1 MSIHQTDSKSLLKQL
16 SNISPQKKH
25 GKLRIYFGYAAGVGK
40 TCAMLHDAHEAQKD
54 GIDVVAGYIE
64 PHIRPETI
72 ALLEGLEFLKPLEI
86 PHNGIILKEFDLD
99 RAIQRKPRLILV
111 DELAHTN
118 AGECRHKKRYQDVE
132 ELLRAGI
139 DVYTTINVQ
148 HIESLNDVVAS
159 ITGITVRER
168 IPDSVFDNA
177 CQVELVDIEPG
188 DLIDRLN
195 KGKIYREEQVQRA
208 LENFFTKEKLVALR
222 EIALRK
228 TADQVNRV
236 AVQNNEQLK
245 NSGNYTNEHVLVCLS
260 SAPSNAK
267 VIRTAARMA
276 DAFHGTFTALFVETP
291 EANEIADKI
300 KISLRDNLRLAE
312 QLGAQIATVYG
323 EDIPGQIAEYAIA
336 SRVSKIVIGRSSH
349 IKRWFG
355 RTNFVDKLTNLAPNL
370 DIYIIPDTQSSFYIK
385 TYKFTKPSE
394 LSLADIIRSVGI
406 LCICTVIGLWF
417 ASLGFSEANII
428 TVYILGVL
436 FNAMVTTGKMYSAVA
451 SILSV
456 LVFNYFFTKPTFSL
470 KAYGSGYPITFIVML
485 TSSFITSTLTKR
497 VKEQARQSAQK
508 AYRTEVLL
516 ETSRK
521 LQQAKDK
528 SEILSETAH
537 QMVKL
542 LDRTVIFYTTG
553 QNALSE
559 PLIFPRNRSRDERQ
573 LYLGTNER
581 AVAEWVYK
589 NNKRAGATTNTLSA
603 AKCLYLAV
611 RSGNTVFAVVGISI
625 DKAIPLEAFEK
636 NLMIAMLNDCA
647 LSLEKE
653 RLSEN
658 QKQISMQIQQEQLR
672 ANLLRAISH
681 DLRTPLTSISG
692 NAGIL
697 MGNSA
702 VLSEEQKNDLYTD
715 IYDDSMWLINLVENL
730 LSITRIEDG
739 KINMNLQPELLEEVI
754 TEALLHINRDSVN
767 HHIETIL
774 ADELIMAKMDSR
786 LIIQVIINIVDNAI
800 KYTPIGSHI
809 TITAK
814 RAGPYVLVE
823 IADNGVG
830 ITEEAKAKLFD
841 MFYTVDNIRGDGR
854 RGLGLGLSL
863 CKSIIQAHGG
873 TIYVKDNIPQG
884 TVFCFTLQIQE
895 VTMNS
900 QDFSQSELKINSL
913 LYRQNGGYY
922 E

>member
-1 MSIHQTDSKSLLKQL
+1 MTIHQTDSKLLLKQL
-16 SNISPQKKH
+16 SNISTEKKQ

-40 TCAMLHDAHEAQKD
+40 TCAMLHDAKEAQKD
-54 GIDVVAGYIE
+54 GIDIVAGYIE

-72 ALLEGLEFLKPLEI
+72 ALLEGLEFLAPLEI
-86 PHNGIILKEFDLD
+86 HHNGVILKEFDLD
-99 RAIQRKPRLILV
+99 RAIQRQPRLILV

-118 AGECRHKKRYQDVE
+118 AFECRHKKRYQDVE

-168 IPDSVFDNA
+168 IPDSVFDSA
-177 CQVELVDIEPG
+177 DQVELVDIEPD

-195 KGKIYREEQVQRA
+195 KGKIYKEEQVQRA
-208 LENFFTKEKLVALR
+208 LVNFFTKEKLVALR

-245 NSGNYTNEHVLVCLS
+245 NSGNYTNEHILVCLS

-291 EANEIADKI
+291 DINEITDKK
-300 KISLRDNLRLAE
+300 KISLRENLRLAE

-336 SRVSKIVIGRSSH
+336 SRVSKIVIGRSSNV
-349 IKRWFG
+349 KRWF
-355 RTNFVDKLTNLAPNL
+355 RKTNFVDKLTNLAPNL
-370 DIYIIPDTQSSFYIK
+370 DIYIIPDTQSSFYVK
-385 TYKFTKPSE
+385 TYKFTKPTE
-394 LSLADIIRSVGI
+394 ISLADIVKSVGI
-406 LCICTVIGLWF
+406 LCVCTLIGLWF
-417 ASLGFSEANII
+417 SSLGFSETNII
-428 TVYILGVL
+428 TIYILGVL
-436 FNAMVTTGKMYSAVA
+436 FNAMITKGKIYSAIA

-456 LVFNYFFTKPTFSL
+456 LVFNYFFTEPKFSL
-470 KAYGSGYPITFIVML
+470 NAYDSGYPITFLVTL
-485 TSSFITSTLTKR
+485 LSSFITSTLAKS

-528 SEILSETAH
+528 SEILSETAG
-537 QMVKL
+537 QMLKL
-542 LDRTVIFYTTG
+542 LNRTVIFYSTG
-553 QNALSE
+553 QNTLSE
-559 PLIFPRNRSRDERQ
+559 PIIFPRDSSSDNLQ
-573 LYLGTNER
+573 IYLSSNER

-611 RSGNTVFAVVGISI
+611 RSGNTVFAVVGISM
-625 DKAIPLEAFEK
+625 DKDTPLETFEK
-636 NLMIAMLNDCA
+636 SLMIAMLNDCA

-653 RLSEN
+653 SLNES
-658 QKQISMQIQQEQLR
+658 QKLISMQIQQEQLR

-702 VLSEEQKNDLYTD
+702 VLSEVQKIDLYTD

-739 KINMNLQPELLEEVI
+739 KININLQPELLEEVI
-754 TEALLHINRDSVN
+754 TEALLHVNRDSIN
-767 HHIETIL
+767 HHIDTIL
-774 ADELIMAKMDSR
+774 SDEFIMAKMDSR
-786 LIIQVIINIVDNAI
+786 LIVQVIINIVDNAI

-809 TITAK
+809 TISAK
-814 RAGPYVLVE
+814 REDQSVLVE
-823 IADNGVG
+823 IADNGSG
-830 ITEEAKAKLFD
+830 IADEAKSKLFD

-863 CKSIIQAHGG
+863 CKSIINAHGG
-873 TIYVKDNIPQG
+873 IIYVKNNIPQG
-884 TVFCFTLQIQE
+884 SIFCFTLQLQE
-895 VTMNS
+895 VSVKN
-900 QDFSQSELKINSL
+900 QDFS
-913 LYRQNGGYY
+913 
-922 E
+922 